1 MTPTT
6 RTSVEETE
14 VSTAQARSTMWGYAA
29 SAWAF
34 VFTIPHIYW
43 AIGGTTGLAGHAMI
57 GPLLAINLVAIPLC
71 LLAAIAALATVQS
84 WGEMVPRWLL
94 LTLVGGAGAVL
105 SVRGIVGLVQRALS
119 IDQIGQQPVLA
130 LLADPWFLLGGVL
143 FSVTAWSYMHR

>member
-1 MTPTT
+1 M
-6 RTSVEETE
+6 
-14 VSTAQARSTMWGYAA
+14 MWAGYAA
-29 SAWAF
+29 SVWAF

-43 AIGGTTGLAGHAMI
+43 AVGGTAGLADHAMT

-71 LLAAIAALATVQS
+71 LLAAIVALAIVRS
-84 WGEMVPRWLL
+84 WEVPRWLL
-94 LTLVGGAGAVL
+94 LPLVWGAGTVL

-143 FSVTAWSYMHR
+143 FSITAWSYTHR